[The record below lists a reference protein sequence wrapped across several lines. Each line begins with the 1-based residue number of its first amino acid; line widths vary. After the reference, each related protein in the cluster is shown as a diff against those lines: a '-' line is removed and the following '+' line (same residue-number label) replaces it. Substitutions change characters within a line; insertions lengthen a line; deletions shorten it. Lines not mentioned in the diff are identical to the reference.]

1 MATIVNGSTGVS
13 QVQETVTLK
22 VISTGSV
29 PSLEA
34 KGTSGVTSGYLELKC
49 SENTH
54 GIKLLGPPHSAGA
67 DYTLTFPNND
77 GDAGQFLQSNGS
89 GVMSWATAGGGVTHL
104 GTMTTTSGTSQTI
117 TGLDFTDL
125 NLLIFV
131 VAQVSHSDGTSR
143 KISIGVAGGAN
154 LAIGDA
160 VAAGNCSIG
169 LYTLDLRSNTGYFP
183 QSPGNAPITSG
194 SDFVGGG
201 TGQARYLIGTNLRA
215 SSSTSVTVA
224 FEGGVTFDNGKVE
237 VYGLN

>member
-1 MATIVNGSTGVS
+1 MSNKINSSTIGAGG
-13 QVQETVTLK
+13 L
-22 VISTGSV
+22 IST
-29 PSLEA
+29 A
-34 KGTSGVTSGYLELKC
+34 
-49 SENTH
+49 
-54 GIKLLGPPHSAGA
+54 
-67 DYTLTFPNND
+67 D
-77 GDAGQFLQSNGS
+77 GDDGILLIQSNGS
-89 GVMSWATAGGGVTHL
+89 TVATFNGTGILGDGSQLTNLPAGGGVTHL

-143 KISIGVAGGAN
+143 KLSIGVAGGAN

>member
-1 MATIVNGSTGVS
+1 MATTINGSTGVS
-13 QVQETVTLK
+13 LIQDG
-22 VISTGSV
+22 VIALADLSATGTASSSTF
-29 PSLEA
+29 LR
-34 KGTSGVTSGYLELKC
+34 
-49 SENTH
+49 
-54 GIKLLGPPHSAGA
+54 
-67 DYTLTFPNND
+67 
-77 GDAGQFLQSNGS
+77 GDNA
-89 GVMSWATAGGGVTHL
+89 WATPGGGGLTQL
-104 GTMTTTSGTSQTI
+104 ASFETTSGTSQTI

-125 NLLIFV
+125 NMLIFI

-143 KISIGVAGGAN
+143 KLSIGIAGGAN

-169 LYTLDLRSNTGYFP
+169 QYIFDLRSNIGHFP

-201 TGQARYLIGTNLRA
+201 TGHARYLIGTNLRA

-237 VYGLN
+237 VYGLK

>member
-1 MATIVNGSTGVS
+1 MATTINGSTGVS
-13 QVQETVTLK
+13 LIQDG
-22 VISTGSV
+22 VIALADLSATGTASSSTF
-29 PSLEA
+29 LR
-34 KGTSGVTSGYLELKC
+34 
-49 SENTH
+49 
-54 GIKLLGPPHSAGA
+54 
-67 DYTLTFPNND
+67 
-77 GDAGQFLQSNGS
+77 GDNA
-89 GVMSWATAGGGVTHL
+89 WATPAGGGVTHL

-143 KISIGVAGGAN
+143 KLSIGVAGGAN
-154 LAIGDA
+154 LAIGDV

>member
-1 MATIVNGSTGVS
+1 MATIINADTSTGLNLTS
-13 QVQETVTLK
+13 D
-22 VISTGSV
+22 
-29 PSLEA
+29 
-34 KGTSGVTSGYLELKC
+34 TSGVISFQ
-49 SENTH
+49 
-54 GIKLLGPPHSAGA
+54 SAGV
-67 DYTLTFPNND
+67 TKGGVNSTGLTGD
-77 GDAGQFLQSNGS
+77 GSQLTGIAS
-89 GVMSWATAGGGVTHL
+89 GGVTHL

-125 NLLIFV
+125 NMLIFI
-131 VAQVSHSDGTSR
+131 VAQCSHSDGTSR
-143 KISIGVAGGAN
+143 KLSIGVAGGAN

-169 LYTLDLRSNTGYFP
+169 QYILDLRSNIGHFP

-201 TGQARYLIGTNLRA
+201 TGHARYLIGTNLRT

-237 VYGLN
+237 VYGLK

>member
-1 MATIVNGSTGVS
+1 MATLKLTSSGGGVQSIDTPSTASSFTSTLPGTTGTLLDTNS
-13 QVQETVTLK
+13 SLPAANLTGTVADAR
-22 VISTGSV
+22 ISALTASKLTGALPAISGA
-29 PSLEA
+29 SL
-34 KGTSGVTSGYLELKC
+34 T
-49 SENTH
+49 
-54 GIKLLGPPHSAGA
+54 GIS
-67 DYTLTFPNND
+67 
-77 GDAGQFLQSNGS
+77 S
-89 GVMSWATAGGGVTHL
+89 GGVTHL

-117 TGLDFTDL
+117 TSLDFTDL

-143 KISIGVAGGAN
+143 KLSIGVAGGAN

-237 VYGLN
+237 VYGLK